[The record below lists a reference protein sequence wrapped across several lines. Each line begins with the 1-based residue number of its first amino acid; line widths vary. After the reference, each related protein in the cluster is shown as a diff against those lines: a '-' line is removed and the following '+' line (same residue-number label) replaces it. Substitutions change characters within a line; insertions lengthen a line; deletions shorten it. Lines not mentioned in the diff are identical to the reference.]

1 MKVFISVSIW
11 VQQRNFSITFQLHFE
26 HFFKME
32 LFDEWNEKEWK
43 SILVQVFKKSAIKS
57 TESGEVSSNDKV
69 TSSSGQVYHLF
80 KY

>member
-1 MKVFISVSIW
+1 
-11 VQQRNFSITFQLHFE
+11 
-26 HFFKME
+26 ME